1 MTDQRPLM
9 LTFHPDEISQNP
21 ETSEMTGM
29 DLVAT
34 FKHIQNEFYTHMFNA
49 PESKIALGIDPIV
62 RLPDA
67 GYQMVSGATPC
78 SGSSEWHVVMS
89 TNSFVNQ
96 E

>member
-1 MTDQRPLM
+1 
-9 LTFHPDEISQNP
+9 
-21 ETSEMTGM
+21 M

-49 PESKIALGIDPIV
+49 PESNTTLGTDPIV

-67 GYQMVSGATPC
+67 GYHMASGGTQSFQSSVSHT
-78 SGSSEWHVVMS
+78 VMS
-89 TNSFVNQ
+89 TNSFINQ